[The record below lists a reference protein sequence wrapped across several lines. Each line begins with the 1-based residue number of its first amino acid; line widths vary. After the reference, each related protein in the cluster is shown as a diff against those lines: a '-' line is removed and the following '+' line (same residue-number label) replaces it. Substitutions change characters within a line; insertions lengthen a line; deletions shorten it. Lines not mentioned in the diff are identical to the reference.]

1 MSEILIISQQ
11 FQTWQQH
18 NTEVIDNNFKTEYI
32 IQQWVLH
39 INRITVTEV
48 CLWDC
53 SYTLFSTKYENRLC
67 DFST

>member
-1 MSEILIISQQ
+1 MSEILLISQQ

-18 NTEVIDNNFKTEYI
+18 NTEVIANNFKTESI

-39 INRITVTEV
+39 LNRITVTV
-48 CLWDC
+48 AYLWDC
-53 SYTLFSTKYENRLC
+53 SCTLYSTKYENRLF